1 MSNEQL
7 VNGIPT
13 EEDLDKMEDIESNYV
28 MSSYKLLSNVDEDD
42 EDEECEDISYL
53 SALCDPEN
61 LDALTR
67 NFLLAFNDDTQSK
80 SIEELYLKQ
89 VIRGNNKTLE
99 ELAKRQMEYEHSRKE
114 QETSADML

>member
-7 VNGIPT
+7 LSGIPT
-13 EEDLDKMEDIESNYV
+13 EEDLDKMEDIESSYV
-28 MSSYKLLSNVDEDD
+28 MSSYKLLSNVDEDC
-42 EDEECEDISYL
+42 EDEDISYL
-53 SALCDPEN
+53 SALCDPKN

-67 NFLLAFNDDTQSK
+67 NFLLAFYDDTQSK

-99 ELAKRQMEYEHSRKE
+99 GLAKRQMEYEHSRKE
-114 QETSADML
+114 QETAADML

>member
-7 VNGIPT
+7 MNGIPT
-13 EEDLDKMEDIESNYV
+13 EEDLDKMEDIESDYV
-28 MSSYKLLSNVDEDD
+28 MSSYKLLSNVD

-99 ELAKRQMEYEHSRKE
+99 ELAKR
-114 QETSADML
+114 

>member
-7 VNGIPT
+7 INDIPT
-13 EEDLDKMEDIESNYV
+13 EEDLDKMEDIESSYV
-28 MSSYKLLSNVDEDD
+28 MSSYKLLSSVDD
-42 EDEECEDISYL
+42 EREDEDISYL
-53 SALCDPEN
+53 SALCDPKN

-67 NFLLAFNDDTQSK
+67 NFLLAFYDDTHNK

-99 ELAKRQMEYEHSRKE
+99 GLAKRQMEYEQQLGKE
-114 QETSADML
+114 QETAADVL

>member
-7 VNGIPT
+7 MNGIPT
-13 EEDLDKMEDIESNYV
+13 EEDLDKMEDIESDYV

-42 EDEECEDISYL
+42 EDEEYEDISYL